1 MTTPSPGYEVSA
13 PNAAAAADRVVRPV
27 LLADLDFA
35 SSPLR
40 ATDAPFDITV
50 GGTPYLGVGQLGG
63 IGAVLESTNIQTYNI
78 TLFLNGISSAIVAIA
93 LGENYQG
100 RSAVISL
107 VFLNESHRPVD
118 DAMVLFRG
126 RMDVMRITTGET
138 ASIELDCESR
148 LADWDRPRIRRF
160 NNADQQQ
167 RFPND
172 RGFEFVPQM
181 VEKEIVWP
189 QASFFDVPR

>member
-1 MTTPSPGYEVSA
+1 MTTSPGYDVTA
-13 PNAAAAADRVVRPV
+13 ANVAAAAARVVRPV
-27 LLADLDFA
+27 LLVDLDFA
-35 SSPLR
+35 SNPLR

-50 GGTPYLGVGQLGG
+50 GGIPYLGLGHLGG
-63 IGAVLESTNIQTYNI
+63 IGPVRESTEIQTYNI
-78 TLFLNGISSAIVAIA
+78 TLTLNGVSTAIVAIA
-93 LGENYQG
+93 LGEAYQG
-100 RSAVISL
+100 RSAVVSL
-107 VFLNESHRPVD
+107 LFLDEGHRPVD
-118 DAMVLFRG
+118 EAMVLFRG

-167 RFPND
+167 RFPSD

-189 QASFFDVPR
+189 TASFFDVPR